1 MGKIKI
7 IKTILAAIYTLI
19 SAALTVIKFIEMV
32 SRMRK
37 QEA

>member
-1 MGKIKI
+1 MGKVKV

-19 SAALTVIKFIEMV
+19 SAALTIIKFIEMV
-32 SRMRK
+32 NRMQT